1 MTSIVAWPWMRG
13 VNVAI
18 ADPIP
23 PVNECDDRPSVK
35 ALIDEN
41 RTIIDETKKEL
52 EADPLYNAG
61 KHDDLW
67 ILRFLLSH
75 KKNTK
80 AAVKAAKTTLAFRD
94 KYKLD
99 EKDIRP
105 FPPGPDCK
113 SDAVK
118 RYVKYIPDGALSCT
132 VPDAKR
138 GLVAFLG
145 VDVIDQHKV
154 AKNVAREDWLPTYC
168 YVSEWSFQW
177 LDYITRTTG
186 LLTKSVRFV
195 DLKKASLS
203 KFSQEMLSRDA
214 EAMGIMED
222 CYPQLLQSIFVC
234 NSPSWIQIP
243 WRLLRPLLPT
253 RVVNKFD
260 FITPDTN
267 EEERNR
273 LLKYISEDNLPVRF
287 GGSYEAWPVV
297 FLPPVVN

>member
-1 MTSIVAWPWMRG
+1 M
-13 VNVAI
+13 
-18 ADPIP
+18 
-23 PVNECDDRPSVK
+23 
-35 ALIDEN
+35 
-41 RTIIDETKKEL
+41 
-52 EADPLYNAG
+52 
-61 KHDDLW
+61 
-67 ILRFLLSH
+67 
-75 KKNTK
+75 
-80 AAVKAAKTTLAFRD
+80 
-94 KYKLD
+94 
-99 EKDIRP
+99 
-105 FPPGPDCK
+105 
-113 SDAVK
+113 K
-118 RYVKYIPDGALSCT
+118 RYLKYIPEGALSCT
-132 VPDAKR
+132 VPDVKR

-154 AKNVAREDWLPTYC
+154 AQNVAWQDWLPTYC

-195 DLKKASLS
+195 ELKKASLS

-214 EAMGIMED
+214 QAMGVMED

-234 NSPSWIQIP
+234 NSPGWIQLP

-273 LLKYISEDNLPVRF
+273 LFKYISQDNLPVRF
-287 GGSYEAWPVV
+287 GGKYEPWPVA
-297 FLPPVVN
+297 FLPPAVAT

>member
-1 MTSIVAWPWMRG
+1 MAGIS
-13 VNVAI
+13 VAI

-23 PVNECDDRPSVK
+23 LVNEYDDRVSVK
-35 ALIDEN
+35 ALIEDN
-41 RTIIDETKKEL
+41 RKQIDEVKQCL
-52 EADPLYNAG
+52 QADSLYNAG

-75 KKNTK
+75 KKNKK
-80 AAVKAAKTTLAFRD
+80 AAIKAAKATLAFRNRH
-94 KYKLD
+94 KLD
-99 EKDIRP
+99 ENDIRH
-105 FPPGPDCK
+105 FPSGPLCK
-113 SDAVK
+113 SDANK
-118 RYVKYIPDGALSCT
+118 RYLKYIPDGALQFT
-132 VPDAKR
+132 VPDIKR
-138 GLVAFLG
+138 GVIAFLN
-145 VDVIDQHKV
+145 VDVIDQHELT
-154 AKNVAREDWLPTYC
+154 KNVAREDWLPTYC

-203 KFSQEMLSRDA
+203 KFSHEMLKRDA
-214 EAMGIMED
+214 EAMSVMED

-234 NSPSWIQIP
+234 NAPVWIQIP
-243 WRLLRPLLPT
+243 WRFLRPLLPT

-260 FITPDTN
+260 FITPEKSAN
-267 EEERNR
+267 ERNR

-287 GGSYEAWPVV
+287 GGNYEPWPVV